1 MNREKDIYQ
10 ITRLITNFPV
20 TAILGTRQCGKTT
33 IAKELKYSHFFDLED
48 PLSVSQMQTPQITL
62 SKLNGLIV
70 IDEIQKLPELF
81 SLIRYLVDNHK
92 DQKYLILGSASRDL
106 IKQSSET
113 LAGRIAFYELSG
125 FRYSDLDAALK
136 TKHWLYGGL
145 PRSLLAEDDTL
156 STLWRTN
163 YIKTF
168 LERDIPALGISI
180 PAVTL
185 HRFWIMI
192 SHYHGSIINFSE
204 IARSFAISDKMVH
217 RYCEI
222 LEGAFMIRLLQP
234 WFINI
239 SKRIIKSP
247 KLYIRDSGIF
257 HGLQSIE
264 TQNDLFSNPKLGN
277 SFEGY
282 VIEEISKI
290 LENTDIYFYRTHNGT
305 ELDLFWQKHGKNWG
319 IEIKYSDTVQMTKS
333 MHEAIKDLEL
343 VHIWVVYPGDKKYEI
358 HEKVTAVPH
367 RNLLDI
373 FLIHPYTQ
381 E

>member
-1 MNREKDIYQ
+1 
-10 ITRLITNFPV
+10 
-20 TAILGTRQCGKTT
+20 
-33 IAKELKYSHFFDLED
+33 
-48 PLSVSQMQTPQITL
+48 
-62 SKLNGLIV
+62 
-70 IDEIQKLPELF
+70 
-81 SLIRYLVDNHK
+81 
-92 DQKYLILGSASRDL
+92 
-106 IKQSSET
+106 
-113 LAGRIAFYELSG
+113 
-125 FRYSDLDAALK
+125 
-136 TKHWLYGGL
+136 
-145 PRSLLAEDDTL
+145 
-156 STLWRTN
+156 
-163 YIKTF
+163 
-168 LERDIPALGISI
+168 
-180 PAVTL
+180 
-185 HRFWIMI
+185 
-192 SHYHGSIINFSE
+192 
-204 IARSFAISDKMVH
+204 
-217 RYCEI
+217 
-222 LEGAFMIRLLQP
+222 MIRLLQP

-277 SFEGY
+277 SYEGY

-290 LENTDIYFYRTHNGT
+290 LENTDLYFYRTHNGT